1 MARTRTCVFPESG
14 RVKALAVVLSAGLAA
29 VALSGCSSPTRDSDS
44 LAYPT
49 YPAHS
54 ERGGD
59 GALFTGTVHSD
70 SGCLIVVSDSG
81 DHFIPLY
88 PSNDP
93 RPADFRVGDFVGVGG
108 GFSGGT
114 TADLDSD
121 HYEVPDA
128 CLGLPH
134 SVIHVVQDYL

>member
-1 MARTRTCVFPESG
+1 MHTCVFPESG
-14 RVKALAVVLSAGLAA
+14 RAKALAVALSAGLAA
-29 VALSGCSSPTRDSDS
+29 VALSGCSSPTREGEP

-59 GALFTGTVHSD
+59 GALFTGTVRSD

-81 DHFIPLY
+81 DTFIPLY

-93 RPADFRVGDFVGVGG
+93 RPADFRVGDYVGG
-108 GFSGGT
+108 GGGGG
-114 TADLDSD
+114 AVDDLDTDDYS
-121 HYEVPDA
+121 VPEA
-128 CLGLPH
+128 CAGPPH
-134 SVIHVVQDYL
+134 GVVHVAQDYL